1 MKGVDLESAIQITS
15 SLFREILFWKSVFNF
30 RNFTNEK
37 KTNIYIK
44 YKIIVLT
51 LSWRRPLSYRNQY
64 INLLRKSMNWFLYD
78 NGLRH
83 ERVKVKLF
91 LSLTHFTSTNQ
102 KCLIFK
108 TWVFFKI
115 CVLKISDNLFQRASL
130 YDCLCVNRQ

>member
-1 MKGVDLESAIQITS
+1 MKGVNLESAIQITS
-15 SLFREILFWKSVFNF
+15 PLFREILFWKSVFIF

-37 KTNIYIK
+37 MTNIYIK

-51 LSWRRPLSYRNQY
+51 LSWRRSLSYRNQS
-64 INLLRKSMNWFLYD
+64 INFLRKSMKWFLYD

-91 LSLTHFTSTNQ
+91 LSLTHFASAKQ

-115 CVLKISDNLFQRASL
+115 GVLKISDNLFQRASL